1 MELEFANPWLILLSP
16 LALIPLFRST
26 REATAYSS
34 IAMLPSDWISSAI
47 FTLIRLTATMVIL
60 SALLGLAE
68 PFYKQRTIERIGT
81 GAHIIL
87 LLDRSASMNENFT
100 GRYFGG
106 KPKETKVAIA
116 RQVLTDFVNRRQE
129 DFFAMISFS
138 TAPIHILPLTQDK
151 TAILA
156 AINATHSRGR
166 GVTNIAPGLSI
177 ALDYFTG
184 QPITGSRV
192 ILLVSDG
199 AARIDLDQ
207 QNTLK
212 QLFRQNKS
220 MLYWVYLR
228 DKKSPSLTVKPKNAN
243 ETTTPEYF
251 LHQFFLS
258 MDVPYQAFEA
268 ENEEALQQAIVAIE
282 KQENKPIK
290 YQERIPRQSLAKQC
304 YLSAIIGLLFLLV
317 IRGLEISSDI

>member
-1 MELEFANPWLILLSP
+1 MELEFTYPWLLLLSP

-26 REATAYSS
+26 REAEPYSS
-34 IAMLPSDWISSAI
+34 IAMLPPDRLSSFI
-47 FTLIRLTATMVIL
+47 FTLLRLIAALVIL
-60 SALLGLAE
+60 FAILGLAE
-68 PFYKQRTIERIGT
+68 PFYKQHTRERIGT

-106 KPKETKVAIA
+106 KPQETKVAIA
-116 RQVLTDFVNRRQE
+116 RQILSDFVDRRQN

-138 TAPIHILPLTQDK
+138 TTPIPILPLTQDK

-156 AINATHSRGR
+156 AINATRSRGR
-166 GVTNIAPGLSI
+166 GVTNIAPGLSM

-184 QPITGSRV
+184 QAITGSRV
-192 ILLVSDG
+192 VLLVSDG
-199 AARIDLDQ
+199 AARIDQEQ

-212 QLFRQNKS
+212 QLFRQNKIN
-220 MLYWVYLR
+220 LYWVYLR
-228 DKKSPSLTVKPKNAN
+228 DDKSPSLTVKPKHAN

-258 MDVPYQAFEA
+258 MGTPYQAFEA
-268 ENEEALQQAIVAIE
+268 ENEQALQQAIQAIE
-282 KQENKPIK
+282 KLENKPIK
-290 YQERIPRQSLAKQC
+290 YLERIPRQSLSEQF
-304 YLSAIIGLLFLLV
+304 YLSAIIGLLLLIIV
-317 IRGLEISSDI
+317 RWLEIRSDI